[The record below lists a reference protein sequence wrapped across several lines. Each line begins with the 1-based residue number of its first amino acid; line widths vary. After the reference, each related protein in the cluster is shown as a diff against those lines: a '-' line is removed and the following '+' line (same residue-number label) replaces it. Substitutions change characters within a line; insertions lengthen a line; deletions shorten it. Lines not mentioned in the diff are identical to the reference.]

1 MCQTKLKNSSGN
13 VSIIYAENI
22 LQKMNMSNGK
32 CHLCQVDNNNET
44 LQHLF
49 FQCRSA
55 KIIVKEMEDLLKT
68 FDLEIPR
75 KFREKDIMVGYH
87 EGDSLDNII
96 NIIIYIFKQELWKI
110 RNKIKYNGINLGYH
124 VIRITWRRN
133 FHNNLDFLL
142 KTNILNNIKKD
153 KLTIIRNKIN
163 G

>member
-1 MCQTKLKNSSGN
+1 
-13 VSIIYAENI
+13 
-22 LQKMNMSNGK
+22 MNMSNGK

-49 FQCRSA
+49 FQCLSA
-55 KIIVKEMEDLLKT
+55 KIIVKEMEDLLKR

-75 KFREKDIMVGYH
+75 KFREKDIILGYQ

-96 NIIIYIFKQELWKI
+96 NIIIYIFKWALWKS
-110 RNKIKYNGINLGYH
+110 RNKIKHSGINLGYH

-133 FHNNLDFLL
+133 LYDNLDFLL
-142 KTNILNNIKKD
+142 KTNILNNIEKD

-163 G
+163 E